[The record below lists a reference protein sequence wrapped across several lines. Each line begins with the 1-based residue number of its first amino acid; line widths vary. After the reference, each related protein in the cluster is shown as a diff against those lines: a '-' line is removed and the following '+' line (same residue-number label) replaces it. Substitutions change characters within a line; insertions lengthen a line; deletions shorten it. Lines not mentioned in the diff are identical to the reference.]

1 MANSSTKSNSG
12 TTFDGIGNFKKNTIF
27 ERLGAVDPCRFNV
40 WHNDFDNYVAGQWEK
55 TVVEAGSGSHSVGVV
70 DGVAGGCLAAVTD
83 DASGDRVLLQWSGG
97 ETQAKGTF
105 VLDPFKKS
113 YFFARLKCSDWSGVN
128 LFVGLKDRDTAFDGL
143 LAETNMHGIATE
155 SLLAAGTNII
165 FNLNS
170 IGTAAPID
178 AYGDGQRFSP
188 TITDDEFIEVGLI
201 YRPLR
206 NVGNR
211 LASSGNVSS
220 VPPSGTAG
228 NTAATNSAFQL
239 RSTYF
244 RDPAKPVG
252 QQWTSC
258 GNLRQLQDDPFGGGS
273 TVDSSDWPVNI
284 NMMPTIMIQTKE
296 AAANTL
302 TVDYM
307 TMMQER

>member
-1 MANSSTKSNSG
+1 MAIGNSG
-12 TTFDGIGNFKKNTIF
+12 ASFDKIGNFKKNSPFEKLGTI
-27 ERLGAVDPCRFNV
+27 DPCRFNV

-70 DGVAGGCLAAVTD
+70 DGVAGGCLAVVTD
-83 DASGDRVLLQWSGG
+83 NANGDRVNLQWSGG

-105 VLDPFKKS
+105 VLDYTKKS
-113 YFFARLKCSDWSGVN
+113 YFFARFKCSDWSAVN

-143 LAETNMHGIATE
+143 LSESNMHGVATE

-170 IGTAAPID
+170 TGTSVPID
-178 AYGDGQRFSP
+178 AYGDGQRYTP
-188 TITDDEFIEVGLI
+188 TITDDEFIEIGLI
-201 YRPLR
+201 YRPNR

-211 LASSGNVSS
+211 LSASKNVST
-220 VPPSGTAG
+220 VPPGNTAG
-228 NTAATNSAFQL
+228 NTAATNSAYQL
-239 RSTYF
+239 RSAYF
-244 RDPAKPVG
+244 RDAAKPVG

-258 GNLRQLQDDPFGGGS
+258 SNLRQLQDDPFGGGS
-273 TVDSSDWPVNI
+273 SVDATDWPLNA

-307 TMMQER
+307 TIMQER

>member
-1 MANSSTKSNSG
+1 MAIGNSG
-12 TTFDGIGNFKKNTIF
+12 ASFDKIGNFKKNSPFEKLGTI
-27 ERLGAVDPCRFNV
+27 DPCRFNV

-70 DGVAGGCLAAVTD
+70 DGVAGGCLAVVTD
-83 DASGDRVLLQWSGG
+83 NANGDRVNLQWSGG

-105 VLDPFKKS
+105 VLDYTKKS
-113 YFFARLKCSDWSGVN
+113 YFFARFKCSDWSAVN

-143 LAETNMHGIATE
+143 LSESNMHGVATE
-155 SLLAAGTNII
+155 SLLSAGTNII

-170 IGTAAPID
+170 TGTSVPID
-178 AYGDGQRFSP
+178 AYGDGQRYTP
-188 TITDDEFIEVGLI
+188 TITDDEFIEIGLI
-201 YRPLR
+201 YRPNR

-211 LASSGNVSS
+211 LSASKNVST
-220 VPPSGTAG
+220 VPPGNTAG
-228 NTAATNSAFQL
+228 NTAATNSAYQL
-239 RSTYF
+239 RSAYF
-244 RDPAKPVG
+244 RDAAKPVG

-258 GNLRQLQDDPFGGGS
+258 SNLRQLQDDPFGGGS
-273 TVDSSDWPVNI
+273 SVDATDWPLNA

-307 TMMQER
+307 TIMQER